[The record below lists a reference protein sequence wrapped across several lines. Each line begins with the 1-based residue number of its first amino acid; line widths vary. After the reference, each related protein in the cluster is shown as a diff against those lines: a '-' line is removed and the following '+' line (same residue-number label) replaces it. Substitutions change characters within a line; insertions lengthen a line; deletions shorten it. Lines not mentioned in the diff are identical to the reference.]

1 MNTNTRRLTSRI
13 AAGLLVPAM
22 LSVSTAQA
30 AEAVPWD
37 ELPKKLELN
46 RIHGKRPNRQY
57 HVVTTD
63 GKTYADYGLVFSPT
77 DVKLMYA
84 GSSIP
89 REQVKE
95 IRISRHGRFWD
106 AFFVP
111 ADALLTRIG
120 GEDAFVLLLIPPI
133 SLVMVPLS
141 VGLTAAAAPIVLPTE
156 GIKRL
161 LPDNVIQ
168 VAP

>member
-1 MNTNTRRLTSRI
+1 MNTNTSRLASRI
-13 AAGLLVPAM
+13 AVGLLVPAM
-22 LSVSTAQA
+22 LSVSIAQA
-30 AEAVPWD
+30 AEAVAWD
-37 ELPKKLELN
+37 ELPQKLELN
-46 RIHGKRPNRQY
+46 RIHGKRPNRRY
-57 HVVTTD
+57 HVVTTA

-77 DVKLMYA
+77 DVKLPYA

-111 ADALLTRIG
+111 ADGLLTHIG
-120 GEDAFVLLLIPPI
+120 GDEGWILLVVPPT

-161 LPDNVIQ
+161 LPDKVIQ